1 MDSAPLTVE
10 ESNLSHAWGKAFLRV
25 MARGGGA
32 IMPLVVT
39 VKVDPAGSPAED
51 PQIRRALDR
60 ALVKYDEDDCEAV
73 ANTIFPTSLW
83 DPRRPREDLYSRYQ
97 RLLPRLR
104 RKYTENRNGLYFQR
118 MIAYDDDHPVNQ
130 LEHVI
135 STCLGGNRRRSALQ
149 LTLFDP
155 RVDHT
160 HQRQRGFPC
169 LQSVTF
175 APHGD
180 GELAVTGFYPLQT
193 VFAKAY
199 GNYLGLS
206 RLGRFVAHELDLRF
220 TRMTCV
226 AAVATR
232 GATTKRDLAPLEETV
247 AAALVAAEG
256 AS

>member
-1 MDSAPLTVE
+1 MPSALMTVE
-10 ESNLSHAWGKAFLRV
+10 ESNLSYAWGKAFLRV
-25 MARGGGA
+25 MERGVDD

-39 VKVDPAGSPAED
+39 VKIDTSGIPVED

-60 ALVKYDEDDCEAV
+60 ALIEHGEDDCQAV
-73 ANTIFPTSLW
+73 ANTIFPASLW
-83 DPRRPREDLYSRYQ
+83 NPRRPRPELYRRYQ
-97 RLLPRLR
+97 LLVPRLR
-104 RKYTENRNGLYFQR
+104 RTYLENRNGLYFQR
-118 MIAYDDDHPVNQ
+118 MIAYDDDRPVNQ

-135 STCLGGNRRRSALQ
+135 TTYLGDNHRRSALQ
-149 LTLFDP
+149 LALFDP

-175 APHGD
+175 TPYGQ

-193 VFAKAY
+193 LFAKAY

-206 RLGRFVAHELDLRF
+206 RLGRFVGHELNLRF
-220 TRMTCV
+220 TRLTCV

-232 GATTKRDLAPLEETV
+232 AVPKRDLARLAAEV
-247 AAALVAAEG
+247 AAALVAADPIV
-256 AS
+256 